1 MGADATVTPRARIAR
16 SLASMVAI
24 GLGVHFVLPQL
35 AGLRGTGEAIAR
47 ATWWL
52 PVVVVVLEAASL
64 AAYGQLLT
72 VLLRRSG
79 QAVQGSFVQ
88 RVTLVGN
95 AVGRALPGGSGTALA
110 IMVSSFRSRGY
121 DPVRTGSAVWGAGL
135 LSSAIL
141 GVLLPVG
148 AAIGL
153 IGGHA
158 GRIGLSAAVAAVAV
172 VAIAPLVPLAVR
184 DPDAFAVR
192 VRRLLERVVPSF
204 LRARLDPT
212 AIADGVGRGAANVR
226 ALATDP
232 ALLRR
237 AALLATVNWVLDI
250 AVVLVLAMTV
260 GAGTPLTA
268 VLVAD
273 VVAQIAA
280 AVPLTPGGVGIVE
293 TAMVGAL
300 MASGAPAAAATTTV
314 LGWRLISHWL
324 PIPIGLALLPRL
336 ATPARR

>member
-1 MGADATVTPRARIAR
+1 MSPEVATTLRARIVR

-35 AGLRGTGEAIAR
+35 AGLRATGEAIAR

-64 AAYGQLLT
+64 FAYGGLLV

-79 QAVQGSFVQ
+79 LAVHGSFVQ
-88 RVTLVGN
+88 RATLVGN

-110 IMVSSFRSRGY
+110 IMVSSFRGRGY

-141 GVLLPVG
+141 GLLLPVG

-153 IGGHA
+153 VGGHA
-158 GRIGLSAAVAAVAV
+158 GRIGLSAAVAAIGVV
-172 VAIAPLVPLAVR
+172 VAARLVPVALR
-184 DPDAFAVR
+184 DPDAFAAH
-192 VRRLLERVVPSF
+192 VRRLLDRVVPSW
-204 LRARLDPT
+204 LRGRVDPA
-212 AIADGVGRGAANVR
+212 AIADGVGRGAANVGE
-226 ALATDP
+226 LATDP
-232 ALLRR
+232 TVLRR
-237 AALLATVNWVLDI
+237 AAVLAATNWVLDI
-250 AVVLVLAMTV
+250 AVVVVLAMTV

-268 VLVAD
+268 ILLAY
-273 VVAQIAA
+273 VVAQLAA

-293 TAMVGAL
+293 TAMIGAL
-300 MASGAPAAAATTTV
+300 VASGAPASAATTTV

-324 PIPIGLALLPRL
+324 PIPIGLALLPTITTS
-336 ATPARR
+336 TPR